1 MKTILNLK
9 KSIFFVTAL
18 AIMTSFT
25 SCSDDDDPKT
35 PSVTDVY
42 GSYKGKMS
50 IASVANRSTGDE
62 NTGNIDVTATVNNDT
77 IRFDNFPI
85 ESIVVT
91 IEGQEGATNIIESM
105 DKVDFK
111 VGYESKLNQ
120 SQDSIALTLD
130 PKPLEFSYKVGEG
143 DNEVEKNVK
152 VSILIP
158 ENEKSAYSDK
168 ILRFN
173 LVATEIIVNDETV
186 TPFNELYYNF
196 YLNKQ

>member
-25 SCSDDDDPKT
+25 ACSDDDDPKT

-50 IASVANRSTGDE
+50 IASALNRSTGNE
-62 NTGNIDVTATVNNDT
+62 NPGAIDVTAIVKNDT
-77 IRFDNFPI
+77 IHFDNFPI
-85 ESIVVT
+85 ESIVVA
-91 IEGQEGATNIIESM
+91 IEGQENATTIIEKM

-120 SQDSIALTLD
+120 AQDSIDLTLD
-130 PKPLEFSYKVGEG
+130 PKPMEFTYKVGDG
-143 DNEVEKNVK
+143 DNEEEKNVK
-152 VSILIP
+152 VSIVIP

-173 LVATEIIVNDETV
+173 LVATEIIVNDEAV
-186 TPFNELYYNF
+186 TTFDEFYYDF